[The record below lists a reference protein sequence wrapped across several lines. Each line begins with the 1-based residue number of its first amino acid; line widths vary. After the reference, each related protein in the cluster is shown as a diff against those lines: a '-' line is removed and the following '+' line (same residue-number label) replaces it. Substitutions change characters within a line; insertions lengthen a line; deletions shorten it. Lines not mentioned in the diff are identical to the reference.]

1 MGGDHAMSPDWDAAW
16 VLGGGYIRR
25 VYESAFTWLQRS
37 MSLTLC
43 LFTPS
48 PEGVFRT
55 QQHLV
60 PEQGLLAWSRV
71 FFFFFFVVAVI
82 FGFCFCMVLLSLVG
96 TSSSHLVTLTCGT
109 WQWPPRLCFSGKPSD
124 AVCFQSLQELS
135 ARIYPFFPSFV
146 LSVIFV
152 CPSGQ
157 EGTFFFLFQFTRC
170 LHIRTEP
177 SGVRTKAQPQIWSL
191 IQRHCGHT
199 IVAYK
204 TMELPPLILEHEG
217 LTKFFTPVA
226 CQLFSD
232 CCLPAISVYKMGNL
246 CITSTLSMYN
256 LSRASDEEADSSGLA
271 KPAEENVVT
280 VNTTCATSG
289 QFYSCVGGYTS
300 ARVPLE

>member
-1 MGGDHAMSPDWDAAW
+1 MVR
-16 VLGGGYIRR
+16 VLCI
-25 VYESAFTWLQRS
+25 
-37 MSLTLC
+37 
-43 LFTPS
+43 
-48 PEGVFRT
+48 
-55 QQHLV
+55 
-60 PEQGLLAWSRV
+60 
-71 FFFFFFVVAVI
+71 FFFFFVVAVI

-135 ARIYPFFPSFV
+135 VQIYPFFPSFV

-157 EGTFFFLFQFTRC
+157 EGTFFFLFQFTWC

-204 TMELPPLILEHEG
+204 TTNLRTWRSNKIFHP
-217 LTKFFTPVA
+217 
-226 CQLFSD
+226 CW
-232 CCLPAISVYKMGNL
+232 LPAFL
-246 CITSTLSMYN
+246 WL
-256 LSRASDEEADSSGLA
+256 LLA
-271 KPAEENVVT
+271 CYLRLQN
-280 VNTTCATSG
+280 G
-289 QFYSCVGGYTS
+289 
-300 ARVPLE
+300 